1 MFIDLDNLYLSAE
14 LKTVRRSIRRYVEE
28 KIVPNGDVWEEQGY
42 IPRVIFREMGELGF
56 LSMSFPESVG
66 GSELG
71 ALSSLILSEELGR
84 STYGGVMA
92 SISVHADMSASHL
105 ARHGNPALIEQ
116 YMPSII
122 NGSKVCAVAVTE
134 PGAGSDVA
142 RLKTKAEKVGDRWVI
157 NGSKMFI
164 TNGVHGDLF
173 MVAARTDPDAK
184 GSRGISLFVV
194 EKGTPGFTTSEPLKK
209 TGWLSSDTAQL
220 FFDDVE
226 VPETHLIGE
235 VNKGFYYVMEGFQ
248 LERICIGGQ
257 VVGQCEKAI
266 ALTMDWLTQRQ
277 AFGGTLWD
285 MDNIKMDMA
294 ALLAELT
301 AAKHLAYHTAYMD
314 TNKQDAAMQASMV
327 KSYLPE
333 LLNKVL
339 YKCVQFHG
347 GMGYMRETPVE
358 RMARDARI
366 LPIGGGATEVMLKEV
381 AKRMI

>member
-1 MFIDLDNLYLSAE
+1 MFVDLDDLYLSNE

-28 KIVPNGDVWEEQGY
+28 KIMPNGDVWEEQGF

-56 LSMSFPESVG
+56 LSMSFPERVG

-92 SISVHADMSASHL
+92 SISVHSDMSASHL
-105 ARHGNPALIEQ
+105 ARHGNAALIEQ

-142 RLKTKAEKVGDRWVI
+142 RLKTKAEKIGDKWVI

-173 MVAARTDPDAK
+173 MVAARTDPNAK

-194 EKGTPGFTTSEPLKK
+194 EKGTPGFTSSEPLKK

-266 ALTMDWLTQRQ
+266 ALTLEWLTQRQ

-285 MDNIKMDMA
+285 MDNIRTEMA
-294 ALLAELT
+294 ALLSELT
-301 AAKHLAYHTAYMD
+301 AAKHLAYHTAYLD
-314 TNKQDAAMQASMV
+314 ANKQDAAMQASMV